1 MSSVSEPVRDVLGA
15 GVGRGTS
22 PEWRARATPVHTHA
36 VTIMT
41 GMQTGRWARWGWL
54 ASAFAMA
61 AALLVTAWI
70 GRVRVENAASTLNRG
85 QGEVVL
91 ESVRQLL
98 RSARI
103 SADPTALDSILARQ
117 RDAGVR
123 YIALFDDD
131 SGEQLAS
138 AGKSETPT
146 PEVTAY
152 ERRAPEILTIGNR
165 VRVTAG
171 AFVANEDVRIDEDAR
186 DRRRRAPYH
195 MMVLEVV
202 AQQLA
207 SEATRTFLL
216 SALVAVALFGVS
228 FVFWRLTAAQE
239 AAERRL
245 EQQRRL
251 GILGEMSAV
260 LAHEIRN
267 PLASLKGNAQLLAER
282 LPDDTA
288 ERRKAQL
295 VVHEAQRLETLTT
308 DLLDFA
314 RSGPLE
320 LIPTD
325 PVALVRTCV
334 ADVDD
339 SAVTLHADGAPASW
353 PLDAQWMRQALT
365 NVLRNARQSSPEG
378 RPLDVTVATAG
389 DALEIVVRDYGP
401 GIVPGDETRIFSP
414 FYTTRTNGT
423 GLGLAVALRVAQ
435 MHAGTVTARTHTA
448 LGGGAEFRFTIP
460 RR

>member
-1 MSSVSEPVRDVLGA
+1 
-15 GVGRGTS
+15 
-22 PEWRARATPVHTHA
+22 
-36 VTIMT
+36 
-41 GMQTGRWARWGWL
+41 MQTGRWARWGWL

-70 GRVRVENAASTLNRG
+70 GRARVENAASTLNRG

-103 SADPTALDSILARQ
+103 NADPTALDSILARQ
-117 RDAGVR
+117 SDAGVR

-146 PEVTAY
+146 PEVTRY
-152 ERRAPEILTIGNR
+152 ERRPPEILTIGNR

-171 AFVANEDVRIDEDAR
+171 AFVANEDLTADDDGR

-195 MMVLEVV
+195 MMVLEFAPVV

-216 SALVAVALFGVS
+216 SALVAAALFGVS

-314 RSGPLE
+314 RSGPIE

-339 SAVTLHADGAPASW
+339 SAVTLHTEGAPASW

-378 RPLDVTVATAG
+378 RPLDVTVGTVG

-401 GIVPGDETRIFSP
+401 GIVAGDETRIFSP

-448 LGGGAEFRFTIP
+448 SGGGAEFRFTIP